1 MGVEV
6 EEASKT
12 DAGKVKDLD
21 VSKKPD
27 AAAKPKHI
35 FEAGRLI
42 ITVFKARDIEKKGM
56 FGKADPYVHITLGK
70 QKAKSKT
77 VKNNYNPEWNF
88 DATFEVDQNTPETM
102 RVDVFDED
110 LGKDDILGHK
120 VLDISTVLEKKK
132 LQNEWIPLDNCKSG
146 EILLSAEFIPI
157 ANIQQSKHVEEQPTP
172 DKPEEKDT
180 KPKETVQ
187 DSEKSIPAVQ
197 TSEKPKE
204 EMMTTDSAP
213 SKPKRKLES
222 GQIHLT
228 VIKAKDI
235 EKKGKFGKAD
245 PYVKIKYGKQKA
257 KSKTVKN
264 NHNPEW
270 NFEAT
275 FDIDENSSE
284 GLNIAVFD
292 DDFGEDHSLGNKTM
306 DIIDIQENMKVLNKW
321 IPLENCK
328 SGEVLLS
335 AEFIPQASIQKAVDK
350 SKAVDAK
357 PIEENKEQIG
367 AEIKEKIEVKD
378 TTVVKQV
385 FEESE
390 AAKSI
395 KPEREEETKE
405 GKQQSSKA
413 TKIKESHESGT
424 APVSTP
430 KNILEPG
437 QVVLTVYKAR
447 DIEKKGKFGKADPYV
462 KMTLGEQKAKSA
474 TVKNN
479 HNPEWNFKATFDI
492 HENTANEVIIAV
504 YDEDFGKDDTLGGT
518 VLDLN
523 EVQDKKQLLS
533 QWIPLKNCKSGE
545 VLISAEFIPQA
556 ELQKRIQLEPSK
568 SIDKREDTKKK
579 SETTKQDTLVE
590 SSQEEV
596 LIQKDVQIESTT
608 AKGGKGLKEVLN
620 REKKVSSE
628 TIVKPDQSIE
638 PEVIIPK
645 PREVEPGLISV
656 TVHKARDIEKKG
668 MFGKADPYV
677 IMTHG
682 DQKAKSKTIKN
693 NCNPEWEFN
702 AKFNIK
708 KDAAEGIKISV
719 FDDDIGKDDAL
730 GMKVLDIGSVQD
742 YQQLKNQ
749 WIPLENCKSG
759 EVLISAEFTPQ
770 ALIEEAEQS
779 VVVQSPEAETKDVAK
794 AESEDKKKKDV
805 VKVEVEEASK
815 TDAGKVKDLDV
826 SKKPDAAAK
835 PKI

>member
-1 MGVEV
+1 MGNQWIPLKKCKSGEVLISAEFIPQAELQKRIQLEPSKSVDKQEDTKKYAETTKQDTLVESSQEEVLIQEDVQIESTTAKGGKGLKEVLNREKKVSSETIIKPDQSIEPEVIIPKPREVEPGLISVTVHKARDIEKKGMFGKADPYVIMGHGDQKAKSKTIKNNYNPEWEFNAKFNIKKDAAEGIKISVFDDDIGKDDALGMKVLDIGSVQEYQQLKNQWIPLENCKSGEVLISAEFTPQALVEEAEKSVVVQSPEAETKDVAKAESEDKKKKDVVKVEV

-77 VKNNYNPEWNF
+77 VKNNHNPEWNF
-88 DATFEVDQNTPETM
+88 DATFEVDQNTPEAM

-120 VLDISTVLEKKK
+120 VLDISTVLEK
-132 LQNEWIPLDNCKSG
+132 I
-146 EILLSAEFIPI
+146 
-157 ANIQQSKHVEEQPTP
+157 V
-172 DKPEEKDT
+172 
-180 KPKETVQ
+180 VQ
-187 DSEKSIPAVQ
+187 
-197 TSEKPKE
+197 
-204 EMMTTDSAP
+204 
-213 SKPKRKLES
+213 
-222 GQIHLT
+222 
-228 VIKAKDI
+228 
-235 EKKGKFGKAD
+235 
-245 PYVKIKYGKQKA
+245 
-257 KSKTVKN
+257 
-264 NHNPEW
+264 
-270 NFEAT
+270 
-275 FDIDENSSE
+275 
-284 GLNIAVFD
+284 
-292 DDFGEDHSLGNKTM
+292 
-306 DIIDIQENMKVLNKW
+306 
-321 IPLENCK
+321 
-328 SGEVLLS
+328 
-335 AEFIPQASIQKAVDK
+335 
-350 SKAVDAK
+350 
-357 PIEENKEQIG
+357 
-367 AEIKEKIEVKD
+367 D

-385 FEESE
+385 VEEPE

-405 GKQQSSKA
+405 GKQKSSKA
-413 TKIKESHESGT
+413 TKIKESQESGT

-504 YDEDFGKDDTLGGT
+504 YDEDFGKDDTLGST

-523 EVQDKKQLLS
+523 EVQDKKQLLN
-533 QWIPLKNCKSGE
+533 QWIPLKKCKSGE

-568 SIDKREDTKKK
+568 SVDKQEDTKKI

-693 NCNPEWEFN
+693 NYNPEWEFN

-708 KDAAEGIKISV
+708 KEAAEGIKISV

-730 GMKVLDIGSVQD
+730 G
-742 YQQLKNQ
+742 
-749 WIPLENCKSG
+749 
-759 EVLISAEFTPQ
+759 
-770 ALIEEAEQS
+770 
-779 VVVQSPEAETKDVAK
+779 
-794 AESEDKKKKDV
+794 
-805 VKVEVEEASK
+805 
-815 TDAGKVKDLDV
+815 
-826 SKKPDAAAK
+826 
-835 PKI
+835 